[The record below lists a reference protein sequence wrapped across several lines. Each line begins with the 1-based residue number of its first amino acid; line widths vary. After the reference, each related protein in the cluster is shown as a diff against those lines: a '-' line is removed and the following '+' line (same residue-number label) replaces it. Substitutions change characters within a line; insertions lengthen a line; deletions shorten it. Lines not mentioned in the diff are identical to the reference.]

1 MHLKESKREKVLLLC
16 LTVKS
21 EAWLSLCGKKKY
33 PDFIVFQGHRQGKI
47 WAFFSE
53 AKKGY
58 TFIF

>member
-1 MHLKESKREKVLLLC
+1 MHLKERKREKVLFLC

-21 EAWLSLCGKKKY
+21 EAVLSLCGGKY
-33 PDFIVFQGHRQGKI
+33 PDFTVFQGHRQGKI